1 MAWNAE
7 LSTLNPFYWHVISE
21 LDTLQLIY
29 DTPFKVDQNGTLIP
43 WLVESYEYDEE
54 DMQFVFHLVRNA
66 TWHDGQP
73 VTAEDFK
80 YSIEFVRDHTLPY
93 LGSVGEVIDSAE
105 AIDTYTVAVTLKQPF
120 SPIPLIMSDIFFV
133 VPKHI
138 WETVSDPGTFTNDNP
153 VGSGPFKF
161 VERRAGEYIMLEKN
175 TNYFKGSPKID
186 KVIIKIIPSTDVQI
200 LALKTGE
207 LDVAE
212 LTPGPAVRD
221 LMTEPNIR
229 IVLAPSTYF
238 TYLSLN
244 LRRYPINL
252 VEFRRAVAH
261 AIDKDLLVSTII
273 LGMGDVAHSLLV
285 PGLRYWYNPN
295 VTKYEYNVTKANQIL
310 DEIGFL
316 DTNGNGMREY
326 PNGTEIV
333 LDMPTYNVDIW
344 PRLSE
349 LLAGMLEDV
358 GINVNV
364 IPGEPNTILDM
375 VLNRWD
381 FDLFP
386 LGWRLYFDPD
396 PFIYES
402 FHSSR
407 IGHWGLNWAGY
418 NSTEFDTL
426 AEQQRMSATPE
437 ERRPYLL
444 QMQEVLALDLPWI
457 PLWYQD
463 LVYAVRT
470 DTIEGWIAVPRYGL
484 RNTLCYLSLHAVGGP
499 TETKPPDYTLL
510 ILGSVIVIL
519 VIIIGAV
526 AYILYAKKKATRGTS

>member
-1 MAWNAE
+1 M
-7 LSTLNPFYWHVISE
+7 
-21 LDTLQLIY
+21 Y

-43 WLVESYEYDEE
+43 WLVERYEYNEE
-54 DMQFVFHLVRNA
+54 DMQFVFHLVKNA
-66 TWHDGQP
+66 TWHDGRP

-80 YSIEFVRDHTLPY
+80 YSIQFVRDHTLPY
-93 LGSVGEVIDSAE
+93 LGSVGEVIESAE
-105 AIDTYTVAVTLKQPF
+105 TIDNYTVSVTLKRPF

-138 WETVSDPGTFTNDNP
+138 WENISDPGTFTNENP

-161 VERRAGEYIMLEKN
+161 VERKAGEYIILEKN

-200 LALKTGE
+200 LALKSGE
-207 LDVAE
+207 LDVVE

-221 LMTEPNIR
+221 LMAESNIR
-229 IVLAPSTYF
+229 IMLAPSTYF
-238 TYLSLN
+238 TYLSFN
-244 LRRYPINL
+244 LRRYPANL
-252 VEFRRAVAH
+252 IEFRRAAAH

-273 LGMGDVAHSLLV
+273 LGMGETAHSLLV
-285 PGLRYWYNPN
+285 PGLKYWYNPN

-316 DTNGNGMREY
+316 DADGNGVREY

-349 LLAGMLEDV
+349 LIASMLKNV
-358 GINVNV
+358 GININV

-407 IGHWGLNWAGY
+407 IGHWGLNWAAY

-426 AEQQRMSATPE
+426 AEQQRISAKPE
-437 ERRPYLL
+437 ERRLYLL
-444 QMQEVLALDLPWI
+444 QMQEILAHDLPWI

-470 DTIEGWIAVPRYGL
+470 DTLEGWTAVPRYGL
-484 RNTLCYLSLHAVGGP
+484 RNALCYLSLHAVGIP
-499 TETKPPDYTLL
+499 SEAKPADYTLM
-510 ILGSVIVIL
+510 ILGSAIVIIVIL
-519 VIIIGAV
+519 VGAV
-526 AYILYAKKKATRGTS
+526 AYISYTKKKATREAG